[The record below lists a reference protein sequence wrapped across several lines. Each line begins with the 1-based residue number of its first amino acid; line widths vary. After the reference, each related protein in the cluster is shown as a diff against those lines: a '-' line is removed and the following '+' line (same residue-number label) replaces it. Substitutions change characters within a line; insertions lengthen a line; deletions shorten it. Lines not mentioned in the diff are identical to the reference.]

1 MGLRTHSGHLDAHS
15 YEEGVGM
22 MVLTACVAVDIFLS
36 ALKQTERQ
44 TVNQGGLLLTLERL
58 GLGGI
63 DK

>member
-1 MGLRTHSGHLDAHS
+1 MNGLDRHLGAHS

-22 MVLTACVAVDIFLS
+22 MVLTACVGRHFLS